1 MKNMKITKIKIDLE
15 KLGKTIIQKAVEVIK
30 SGKVIIAPTDTVY
43 GLITDAK
50 NEDAVRKIFEIKNRV
65 FTKPI
70 GVFVGDIQM
79 AKKYVKIKKEQENL
93 LQSTDTFI
101 LPIKK
106 KLPFQKNTLGIRIPK
121 SDLILAIIRVL
132 NFPLAQ
138 TSANISGGFST
149 NNIKE
154 IIKIFKNQ
162 KIQPDLI
169 LDAGILPERK
179 ASKVIDLTGGRPRIL
194 RK

>member
-1 MKNMKITKIKIDLE
+1 MKITKIKIDLE